1 VLAALVATRWGTLT
15 GFDRRLDD
23 RLNSGFAGH
32 RDTVRLWQDVSDVL
46 APAVLRA
53 ALLVAAAVLLVVRR
67 WSAAV
72 LLAAVAVG
80 TSVLSSGVK
89 AWVGRARPTVPHPVA
104 HASGASFPSGHALTA
119 AATALLAVVLLR
131 PLGQAVWRPVAAAFA
146 VVAALAVSFSRLVLG
161 VHYLSDVLGGWL
173 AAVALV
179 AGLRALLPP
188 TLREPVMPPG
198 RPVRPD
204 RADRPDPPGG
214 SP

>member
-1 VLAALVATRWGTLT
+1 
-15 GFDRRLDD
+15 
-23 RLNSGFAGH
+23 
-32 RDTVRLWQDVSDVL
+32 
-46 APAVLRA
+46 
-53 ALLVAAAVLLVVRR
+53 
-67 WSAAV
+67 
-72 LLAAVAVG
+72 
-80 TSVLSSGVK
+80 
-89 AWVGRARPTVPHPVA
+89 
-104 HASGASFPSGHALTA
+104 
-119 AATALLAVVLLR
+119 
-131 PLGQAVWRPVAAAFA
+131 
-146 VVAALAVSFSRLVLG
+146 LAVSFSRLVLG